1 MNKREGY
8 AVTKKASMRLSVLLL
23 CILLAVSFTVLGC
36 GSNKVDTSKE
46 TYKIG
51 AVLSLS
57 GPAAPLGQPEQRA
70 LQLLQEELNSGAGI
84 NGHKVEFVF
93 QDDQSQPEVA
103 KTAITK
109 LINQE
114 KVPGVIGSSSTGA
127 TLAMAPVAQS
137 SKIPM
142 ICCAAGTKITSP
154 VMSYVFR
161 TPPTDSMAITKVL
174 EYLKSQNIKKIAI
187 LHDSNAFGT
196 GGADEL
202 QQKAS
207 KYGVEVVARESY
219 GSTDTDMTAQLTKI
233 KGTPAAAVV
242 VWGTN
247 PGPASIAKNMQQ
259 LQMTIPYIGSHGIAN
274 QKFIEL
280 AGSAANGVVFP
291 AGKLL
296 IPSSITDNSDW
307 RKAVDDFASA
317 YKAKYNVATD
327 TFAAHGYDA
336 GLIMTDAMKKAGTDP
351 LKIRD
356 QIEKTYKLIGIDG
369 VFTYSPTNHDGLST
383 SDLIMIKIQNGAW
396 TQD

>member
-1 MNKREGY
+1 VSRKSG
-8 AVTKKASMRLSVLLL
+8 MRLSVLL
-23 CILLAVSFTVLGC
+23 CILLAASLTIFGC
-36 GSNKVDTSKE
+36 GNNKVDTSKE

-70 LQLLQEELNSGAGI
+70 LQLLQDQLNSGAGVD
-84 NGHKVEFVF
+84 GHKVEFIF
-93 QDDQSQPEVA
+93 EDDQSQPEVA

-109 LINQE
+109 LINTE
-114 KVPGVIGSSSTGA
+114 KVPGVIGTSSTGA

-142 ICCAAGTKITSP
+142 ICCAAGTNITSP
-154 VMSYVFR
+154 LLSYVFR

-174 EYLKSQNIKKIAI
+174 EYLKANNIKKIAI
-187 LHDSNAFGT
+187 LHDANAFGT

-202 QQKAS
+202 SKKAS
-207 KYGVEVVARESY
+207 KYGVQVVASESY

-233 KGTPAAAVV
+233 KGTPAEAVV

-274 QKFIEL
+274 QKFIDL
-280 AGSAANGVVFP
+280 AGAAANGVVFP

-296 IPSSITDNSDW
+296 IPSSITNTDW
-307 RKAVDDFASA
+307 RKAVDDFAAA
-317 YKAKYNVATD
+317 YKAKYNVAID

-336 GLIMTDAMKKAGTDP
+336 GVIMTDAMKKAGTDP
-351 LKIRD
+351 VKIRD
-356 QIEKTYKLIGIDG
+356 EIEKTYKLIGIDG
-369 VFTYSPTNHDGLST
+369 IYTYSTTNHDGLNT
-383 SDLIMIKIQNGAW
+383 SDLMMIKIQNGAW
-396 TQD
+396 TEAK

>member
-1 MNKREGY
+1 MLKKTSSGLILVALCLAVLV
-8 AVTKKASMRLSVLLL
+8 AVTA
-23 CILLAVSFTVLGC
+23 AGC
-36 GSNKVDTSKE
+36 GEQKVDTSKE

-70 LQLLQEELNSGAGI
+70 LDLLEEQLNDGAGVD
-84 NGHKVEFVF
+84 GHPVEFIIE
-93 QDDQSQPEVA
+93 DDESQPEKA
-103 KTAITK
+103 KAAITK

-114 KVPGVIGSSSTGA
+114 KVAGVIGSSTTGA

-137 SKIPM
+137 SKIPL
-142 ICCAAGTKITSP
+142 ICCAAGTKITNP

-174 EYLKSQNIKKIAI
+174 QYLKAKKIGKIAI

-202 QQKAS
+202 SQKAGE
-207 KYGVEVVARESY
+207 YDVEVVARESY

-233 KGTPAAAVV
+233 KGTPAEAIV

-259 LQMTIPYIGSHGIAN
+259 LGMNIPYVGSHGIAN

-280 AGSAANGVVFP
+280 AGAAANGVVFP

-296 IPSSITDNSDW
+296 VPESIEEGSEW
-307 RKAVDDFASA
+307 RTMVDDFAA
-317 YKAKYNVATD
+317 EYKAKYNMDID

-336 GLIMTDAMKKAGTDP
+336 GLIMTKAMEEAGTDP
-351 LKIRD
+351 VKLRD
-356 QIEKTYKLIGIDG
+356 AIEETTALVGVDG
-369 VFTYSPTNHDGLST
+369 EYNYSAKDHDGLKT
-383 SDLIMIKIQNGAW
+383 SDLIMIIIENGKW
-396 TQD
+396 TEEKSS

>member
-1 MNKREGY
+1 M
-8 AVTKKASMRLSVLLL
+8 
-23 CILLAVSFTVLGC
+23 
-36 GSNKVDTSKE
+36 
-46 TYKIG
+46 
-51 AVLSLS
+51 
-57 GPAAPLGQPEQRA
+57 
-70 LQLLQEELNSGAGI
+70 LQEELNSGAGI

-317 YKAKYNVATD
+317 YKAKYNVAID

-383 SDLIMIKIQNGAW
+383 SDLNMIKIQNGAW